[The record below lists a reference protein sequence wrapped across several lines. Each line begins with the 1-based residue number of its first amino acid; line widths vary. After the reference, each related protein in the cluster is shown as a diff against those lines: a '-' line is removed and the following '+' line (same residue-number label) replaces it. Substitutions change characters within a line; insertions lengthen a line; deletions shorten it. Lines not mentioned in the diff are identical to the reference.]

1 MEVPQLLSTAE
12 QDVDLLLQELDEVD
26 APNKDD
32 EGIELDDLTQQFL
45 SEMSQVWIVVNFV
58 YMFKFSFNFFQ
69 KLLEA
74 PELHWNN
81 AEMFHLC
88 LNKGGWKF

>member
-1 MEVPQLLSTAE
+1 M
-12 QDVDLLLQELDEVD
+12 DLLLQELDEVD

-74 PELHWNN
+74 PEIH
-81 AEMFHLC
+81 
-88 LNKGGWKF
+88 

>member
-1 MEVPQLLSTAE
+1 M
-12 QDVDLLLQELDEVD
+12 DLLLQELDEVD

-58 YMFKFSFNFFQ
+58 YMFKFSF
-69 KLLEA
+69 
-74 PELHWNN
+74 
-81 AEMFHLC
+81 
-88 LNKGGWKF
+88 

>member
-1 MEVPQLLSTAE
+1 M
-12 QDVDLLLQELDEVD
+12 DLLLQELDEVD

-74 PELHWNN
+74 PELY
-81 AEMFHLC
+81 
-88 LNKGGWKF
+88 

>member
-1 MEVPQLLSTAE
+1 M
-12 QDVDLLLQELDEVD
+12 DLLLQELDEVD
-26 APNKDD
+26 ARNKDD

-74 PELHWNN
+74 PELH
-81 AEMFHLC
+81 
-88 LNKGGWKF
+88 

>member
-1 MEVPQLLSTAE
+1 M
-12 QDVDLLLQELDEVD
+12 DLLLQELDEVD
-26 APNKDD
+26 VPNKDD

-74 PELHWNN
+74 PELH
-81 AEMFHLC
+81 
-88 LNKGGWKF
+88 

>member
-1 MEVPQLLSTAE
+1 MEVPQLLSSAE

-45 SEMSQVWIVVNFV
+45 SETGQVWIIVNFV
-58 YMFKFSFNFFQ
+58 FNLNISQ

-74 PELHWNN
+74 SQLSWNN
-81 AEMFHLC
+81 VKMFHFC
-88 LNKGGWKF
+88 WNEGG

>member
-1 MEVPQLLSTAE
+1 M
-12 QDVDLLLQELDEVD
+12 DLLLQELDEVD

-74 PELHWNN
+74 PKLH
-81 AEMFHLC
+81 
-88 LNKGGWKF
+88 

>member
-1 MEVPQLLSTAE
+1 M
-12 QDVDLLLQELDEVD
+12 DLLLQELDEVD

-74 PELHWNN
+74 PELQ
-81 AEMFHLC
+81 
-88 LNKGGWKF
+88 